1 MTPKLLSLSAISGEE
16 GAGAADN
23 CANEGTVA
31 EDGDAMTEASEGVEA
46 LDDTSVKGF
55 GTLYFFPSFANIA
68 SSWALYLVR
77 IFPTLPILDGS

>member
-31 EDGDAMTEASEGVEA
+31 EDGEAMTDASEGVEA

-55 GTLYFFPSFANIA
+55 GTLYFFPSLIRKEE
-68 SSWALYLVR
+68 VR
-77 IFPTLPILDGS
+77 TQQYNSGKETDEFG